1 MTPLNNMKTIG
12 NNSPKKFSAT
22 MKLLPIA
29 LSMTIWTGC
38 AHYKV
43 ISADKTVRR
52 LKANDAFK
60 APVDGWFVPDA
71 RWLELREA
79 LADKIEQLQT
89 PK

>member
-1 MTPLNNMKTIG
+1 M
-12 NNSPKKFSAT
+12 

-29 LSMTIWTGC
+29 LLMTIWTGC

-43 ISADKTVRR
+43 IDADRAVRR
-52 LKANDAFK
+52 LNAKQPFT

-71 RWLELREA
+71 RWLEIREA
-79 LADKIEQLQT
+79 IADKIESLEK